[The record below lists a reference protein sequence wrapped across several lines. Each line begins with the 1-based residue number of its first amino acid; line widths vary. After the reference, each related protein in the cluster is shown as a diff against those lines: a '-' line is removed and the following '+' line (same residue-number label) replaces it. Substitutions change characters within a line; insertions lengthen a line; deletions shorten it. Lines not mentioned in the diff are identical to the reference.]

1 MTEEGM
7 SQGSSRW
14 ESAWAADPSIF
25 SSKSITYT
33 LMRENA
39 HQTQQLQLDFG
50 NKMKVD
56 SDGENI
62 KVVQSFYDFYS
73 FFFTN
78 SIKALFFK
86 KNI

>member
-14 ESAWAADPSIF
+14 ESAWATDPFIF

-73 FFFTN
+73 FFFLLTVLR
-78 SIKALFFK
+78 LFF
-86 KNI
+86 